1 MAKKKKTPTKSMEE
15 LTKKLEKELGDKKD
29 IDKEE
34 FDNVLKKILKKPK
47 KPNS

>member
-1 MAKKKKTPTKSMEE
+1 MAKKKKALPKSMEE
-15 LTKKLEKELGDKKD
+15 LTKQLEKELKDKN

-34 FDNVLKKILKKPK
+34 FDNALKKILKKPK